1 MVPQK
6 ISRESIAEDVRTYL
20 REYFMLFPSMDLT
33 PETSLIESGTIDS
46 TGAAELVAY
55 LESRYDFTILDEEFV
70 PDNLDSIAKIAAF
83 VSRKLGIPSVQS
95 A

>member
-1 MVPQK
+1 MAPKQ
-6 ISRESIAEDVRTYL
+6 ICPNDIAEDVRTYL
-20 REYFMLFPSMDLT
+20 RDYFMLFPTMNLT

-83 VSRKLGIPSVQS
+83 VSRKLGLPSVQS

>member
-1 MVPQK
+1 MAPQRL
-6 ISRESIAEDVRTYL
+6 SHDSIAEDVRTYL
-20 REYFMLFPSMDLT
+20 RDYFLLFPSMELT

-70 PDNLDSIAKIAAF
+70 PDNLDSIARIAAF
-83 VSRKLGIPSVQS
+83 VSRKLGITS
-95 A
+95 AQGA

>member
-6 ISRESIAEDVRTYL
+6 HSHESIAEDVRAYL
-20 REYFMLFPSMDLT
+20 REYFLLFPSLDLT
-33 PETSLIESGTIDS
+33 LEASLIESGTIDS

-83 VSRKLGIPSVQS
+83 VSRKLGVPSTQS

>member
-1 MVPQK
+1 MAHSENSHK
-6 ISRESIAEDVRTYL
+6 SIVEDVRAYL
-20 REYFMLFPSMDLT
+20 REYFMLFPSMELT
-33 PETSLIESGTIDS
+33 PDTSLIESGTIDS

-55 LESRYDFTILDEEFV
+55 LENRYDFTILDEEFV

-83 VSRKLGIPSVQS
+83 VSRKLGVPSAQS